1 LVNVDAALFTLSCQ
15 MGAGIV
21 MRNHMGI
28 CVGACSNN
36 IEEIT
41 IPELAKAHVVRL
53 ALSFAKDEVLSN
65 IQLATDCLSVVQR
78 ITGKEKDRS
87 L

>member
-1 LVNVDAALFTLSCQ
+1 LVNVDVALFALSCQ

-41 IPELAKAHVVRL
+41 IHELAEALVVRL
-53 ALSFAKDEVLSN
+53 ALSFPKH
-65 IQLATDCLSVVQR
+65 
-78 ITGKEKDRS
+78 
-87 L
+87 